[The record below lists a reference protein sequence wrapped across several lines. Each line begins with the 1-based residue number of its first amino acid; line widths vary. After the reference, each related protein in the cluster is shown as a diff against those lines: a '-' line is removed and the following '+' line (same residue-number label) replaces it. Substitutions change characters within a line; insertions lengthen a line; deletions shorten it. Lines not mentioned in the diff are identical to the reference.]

1 MSKEKYCE
9 LIDQLCKKLGIEDSK
24 SMHNACNIQ
33 VGNIPFIL
41 LHGGERDQDSLYL
54 YCNFGEPPSERKTI
68 VLQRLLETNLG
79 LFGHNAQN
87 FGFNVETGRV
97 LQMSRMAI
105 SQTKLESLVQV
116 LNGLAAYAQMWR
128 QSAYLPV
135 SEIEQAFATIN
146 HSQFAA

>member
-24 SMHNACNIQ
+24 SMYNACNVE
-33 VGNIPFIL
+33 VGNIPFTL
-41 LHGGERDQDSLYL
+41 LHGGNLDQDSLYL
-54 YCNFGEPPSERKTI
+54 YCNFGEPPSERKTM
-68 VLQRLLETNLG
+68 VLQRLLETNLC

-97 LQMSRMAI
+97 LQMSRMSV
-105 SQTKLESLVQV
+105 SQTKVESLMQV
-116 LNGLAAYAQMWR
+116 LGGLAAYAQMWR
-128 QSAYLPV
+128 QSAFLPIL
-135 SEIEQAFATIN
+135 EIEQAFSTIQ